1 MDQHLIDLSQLRQ
14 IKILYNL
21 TDEQLGKPPEYL
33 SSRTKRL
40 EDCKSHL
47 ATFTLNLKDNS
58 LQTHNMN
65 LWLRS
70 EWVPLMTPFAKSS

>member
-1 MDQHLIDLSQLRQ
+1 MDRRLIDLSQLRQ

-33 SSRTKRL
+33 SSQTKRL

-47 ATFTLNLKDNS
+47 GTFTLI
-58 LQTHNMN
+58 
-65 LWLRS
+65 
-70 EWVPLMTPFAKSS
+70 